1 MYTTFQ
7 GSRAWTILSP
17 IEQQILQKIE
27 TVGTPLKEWNVSI
40 NRGVLTGY
48 NEAFLITSEKRNEIL
63 NKCLTAEEHTRT
75 AAIIRPI
82 LRGRDIKR
90 YGYEWAGL
98 YLIATF
104 PSKNYNIEDYPA
116 IRDYLLSFGKER
128 LEQTGA
134 TYIVDGKPIKSRKA
148 TNNQWFETQ
157 DSISYS
163 EDFLKPKIVYIE
175 IMSGAAGSA
184 FPCFAYDEN
193 QMVVMNTAY
202 SLCSDSV
209 DVRYLLGVLNSSI
222 GKFIIKNTVT
232 QLGLAGYR
240 ILWQYVS
247 LFPIVKKPAQEAM
260 IIACVEDI
268 LEAKKKGKE
277 TRIKETQ
284 VNQLVADIYGL
295 NEQERQYIATQV

>member
-1 MYTTFQ
+1 MGGQKVMYMTFQ

-48 NEAFLITSEKRNEIL
+48 NEAFLISSDKRNEIL
-63 NKCLTAEEHTRT
+63 AKCLTAEERTRT

-82 LRGRDIKR
+82 LRGKDIRR
-90 YGYEWAGL
+90 YSYQWANL
-98 YLIATF
+98 WLINTHNGIAGKE
-104 PSKNYNIEDYPA
+104 PRIDIEKYPTIKA
-116 IRDYLLSFGKER
+116 HLDQYWER
-128 LEQTGA
+128 LEHRTDQGDTPYNLRSCA
-134 TYIVDGKPIKSRKA
+134 YT
-148 TNNQWFETQ
+148 
-157 DSISYS
+157 

-202 SLCSDSV
+202 SLCSDSI

-277 TRIKETQ
+277 TRIKEAQ
-284 VNQLVADIYGL
+284 INQLVADIYGL

>member
-1 MYTTFQ
+1 MYMTFQ

-48 NEAFLITSEKRNEIL
+48 NEAFLISSDKRNEIL
-63 NKCLTAEEHTRT
+63 AKCLTAEERTRT

-163 EDFLKPKIVYIE
+163 EDFLKPKIIYSE
-175 IMSGAAGSA
+175 IVQSPQFYLDQNEHFLAEATA
-184 FPCFAYDEN
+184 FI
-193 QMVVMNTAY
+193 
-202 SLCSDSV
+202 LCGEHLE
-209 DVRYLLGVLNSSI
+209 YLVKLLNS
-222 GKFIIKNTVT
+222 KTLAFIFKKYYAGGG
-232 QLGLAGYR
+232 LGEKGYR
-240 ILWQYVS
+240 YKKAFLENLPIPKYQENELCRAILDN
-247 LFPIVKKPAQEAM
+247 ENEE
-260 IIACVEDI
+260 VE
-268 LEAKKKGKE
+268 
-277 TRIKETQ
+277 
-284 VNQLVADIYGL
+284 
-295 NEQERQYIATQV
+295 QYITALYGFSEEEKALILV